1 MTDET
6 KTTFTQPSRIYT
18 FYALFIIFL
27 ANLFNYMDRMLVSA
41 TLPYITDDLRL
52 TGGQGG
58 LLWTAF
64 TIGYLLSA
72 PIVGYLSDRYRRTGI
87 FAFCVFLW
95 SCATAICGITQS
107 FVQIFVARVF
117 IGLGEAG
124 CLIIGPVLIADYFPK
139 SARGKAMAF
148 FAAGM
153 PLGATMGFVLGGNLT
168 EILGWRTLF
177 MIIGLSGIP
186 IAALINFLF
195 EPVRGAHD
203 PVTSHHSVP
212 NPQSRV
218 SYLQFLKNKTL
229 ILLTLAFATSAF
241 VYAPVIHFATSY
253 FDRVKDYPKGLIS
266 AALVGAMFAGVL
278 GNMAGGYLG
287 DKFAHKNKASYSII
301 AGIAFLLTTPLL
313 ILAAITTTPFVMLPA
328 VITGFFFNFM
338 IIPTINTQVANVT
351 LPVYR
356 AMAFSFL
363 IFTMHILGDTISPPI
378 FGLAYDENPYAT
390 YALFPLILL
399 ISSLCCF
406 LASKFA
412 RKDIEDI
419 EYYTAI
425 ERR

>member
-1 MTDET
+1 MGDEP
-6 KTTFTQPSRIYT
+6 KTSKHPSTIYIL
-18 FYALFIIFL
+18 YALFVIFL

-41 TLPYITDDLRL
+41 TLPYITDDLQL
-52 TGGQGG
+52 TGTQGG

-72 PIVGYLSDRYRRTGI
+72 PLIGYLSDRYRRTGI

-95 SCATAICGITQS
+95 SCATAVCGITQS
-107 FVQIFVARVF
+107 FLQIFIARIF

-139 SARGKAMAF
+139 FTRGRAMAF

-153 PLGATMGFVLGGNLT
+153 PLGATLGFVLGGNLA
-168 EILGWRTLF
+168 EITGWRLLF
-177 MIIGLSGIP
+177 LIIGLSGVP
-186 IAALINFLF
+186 IAILLNFLL
-195 EPVRGAHD
+195 EPARGTYDIATLHN
-203 PVTSHHSVP
+203 PAP
-212 NPQSRV
+212 NPQNRV
-218 SYLQFLKNKTL
+218 PYLQFLKNKTL
-229 ILLTLAFATSAF
+229 LLLTLAFATSAF

-253 FDRVKDYPKGLIS
+253 FDRVKDYPKGLIT

-278 GNMAGGYLG
+278 GNMVGGYLG
-287 DKFAHKNKASYSII
+287 DKFSRRNKASYSII
-301 AGIAFLLTTPLL
+301 AGVAFLLTTPLL
-313 ILAAITTTPFVMLPA
+313 ILAAITTNPFIMLPA

-363 IFTMHILGDTISPPI
+363 IFTMHILGDTISPPV
-378 FGLAYDENPYAT
+378 FGLAYGKNPQAAYT
-390 YALFPLILL
+390 LFPLILL

-406 LASKFA
+406 VASKFA
-412 RKDIEDI
+412 KKDIEKV
-419 EYYTAI
+419 EYCMVV